1 MLPVSIPCAEFLQGY
16 SNIGESIAAYGGPD
30 WRTSTS
36 RVGENDGKFGAA
48 VERTSVTGSPVV
60 PGSALKVLA
69 EADQVLYAVTVLKG
83 HYQIGVL
90 VDGVFTNGKLSLFCG
105 MCDKDAMLEGFVEY
119 CLDSPSLSL
128 SLLRLKAILWTTW
141 SPSRRPF
148 ARSASPCATWST
160 TQPRPAAW
168 TARSSRPR
176 PR

>member
-1 MLPVSIPCAEFLQGY
+1 LQGY

-60 PGSALKVLA
+60 PGSALKILA

-90 VDGVFTNGKLSLFCG
+90 VDDVFTNGEFYLVNWPSLEREQNHKKAVPLVSFLHFSSLFTHT
-105 MCDKDAMLEGFVEY
+105 
-119 CLDSPSLSL
+119 SPL
-128 SLLRLKAILWTTW
+128 
-141 SPSRRPF
+141 
-148 ARSASPCATWST
+148 
-160 TQPRPAAW
+160 
-168 TARSSRPR
+168 
-176 PR
+176 